1 MSYCINPWCH
11 SSRQNPDD
19 LQVCQFC
26 GTPLILHGSQGRSYR
41 LIQPLCEDHPYT
53 EVFQT
58 TDFHQ
63 RKKEV
68 LKTLKID
75 EPKLVELFEQE
86 AALLR
91 RLRHWGI
98 PEYRDSFQFVL
109 NEPDRQILHCLVME
123 YIEGLNLEQ
132 WVQQHKKLD
141 EATALD
147 WLEQITIILG
157 YIHKK
162 NFFHRDIKPSNIIRR
177 ANARAGEDLVL
188 IDFGTAREVTNTV
201 LSGGLITRV
210 SSSGY
215 SAPEQLQQRAVPQ
228 SDFYA
233 LGRTFVYLMTGRRP
247 SNSHLDL
254 DDWEWQT
261 VCPNAEL
268 ISLINWL
275 MRSNY
280 RDRPQ
285 TVDVILK
292 SIKAIRRG
300 EPLQLPNSSPVIIN
314 PGFPDSNADDPTG
327 TLPLNL
333 QDEPSNL
340 RQSNS
345 TQTSA
350 PAQPRNSKI
359 EPISFPNS
367 LSKKL
372 PWQTISAV
380 AALAVLGILV
390 VPSLRCSLF
399 SSACSKEFTPLPPPP
414 SFSVEQLVSAGEK
427 DVFDSQELAK
437 PYSDLKQQGM
447 MEFGWGN
454 YAIAISKFDQIR
466 EQASQNLSANSEQR
480 QAALIALRDPILLI
494 FRNNAEARQRNQLG
508 KPLYKIAVAVPLNVA
523 PGIDM
528 LRGAALAQQTMIDRG
543 TNLEIVIAND
553 RNNPDQAKQVA
564 GSLANLDVLAVI
576 GHYTSPNT
584 CAALPAY
591 VRGRLPLI
599 SPTSTA
605 TNLRSDCGADE
616 NPVFF
621 RTVSTTEVEAETLE
635 QYLHDQSGVGK
646 AQPKVAAFYNSQEAF
661 SKSLFDQ
668 FQAALINKGGSVV
681 KWFDLSSPD
690 FKADQAVRQV
700 QSVDALAVFPD
711 GQTGNSQAFDR
722 ALAVLIENNGDKPI
736 LGANTLY
743 AQEMLDAF
751 EKEGKENV
759 LVNKLV
765 MAVEWHEQCGA
776 KTFLNEVNQT
786 YAYGGVNRRSALTYE
801 AVQAIAATLKPG
813 ITRSEI
819 RSALAAGRPIPSAVT
834 ERQTI
839 SFDASGNRK
848 EYDSRLLATVQRVGN
863 QLKFVLL
870 SQEQCS

>member
-11 SSRQNPDD
+11 SSRKNPDD

-26 GTPLILHGSQGRSYR
+26 GTSLIFHGSQGRSYR
-41 LIQPLCEDHPYT
+41 SIQPLCENHPYT
-53 EVFQT
+53 EVFQA
-58 TDFHQ
+58 TDFYG

-68 LKTLKID
+68 LKTLKSD

-86 AALLR
+86 AELLK

-177 ANARAGEDLVL
+177 ADARAGEELVL

-201 LSGGLITRV
+201 LHGGMITV
-210 SSSGY
+210 VHSSGY
-215 SAPEQLQQRAVPQ
+215 SAPEQKQQQAVPQ

-247 SNSHLDL
+247 SDSRLDL
-254 DDWEWQT
+254 NSWEWQT
-261 VCPNAEL
+261 HCPNAEL

-275 MRSNY
+275 MRPNY

-285 TVDVILK
+285 TADVILN

-300 EPLQLPNSSPVIIN
+300 EPLQLPQNSPIIID
-314 PGFPDSNADDPTG
+314 PKPPDPEPDELTATWPPDQDGSSRWAPPTRISG
-327 TLPLNL
+327 
-333 QDEPSNL
+333 
-340 RQSNS
+340 
-345 TQTSA
+345 
-350 PAQPRNSKI
+350 PAQSQNFKTA
-359 EPISFPNS
+359 PIPFLNT
-367 LSKKL
+367 LAKKL
-372 PWQTISAV
+372 PWQTIIAV
-380 AALAVLGILV
+380 AALAVLGIAAK
-390 VPSLRCSLF
+390 PSLRCFLF
-399 SSACSKEFTPLPPPP
+399 SSACPSGSTSIDPPPP
-414 SFSVEQLVSAGEK
+414 LLSAEQLISAGEK
-427 DVFDSQELAK
+427 DVLDSQELAS
-437 PYSDLKQQGM
+437 PYSTLKQQGM
-447 MEFGWGN
+447 TEFGLDN
-454 YAIAISKFDQIR
+454 YAIAVSKFDQIR
-466 EQASQNLSANSEQR
+466 EQASQNLDANSEQR
-480 QAALIALRDPILLI
+480 QVALTALRDPILLI

-508 KPLYKIAVAVPLNVA
+508 QPLYKIAVAVPLNGA

-528 LRGAALAQQTMIDRG
+528 LRGAALAQQAMIDRG
-543 TNLEIVIAND
+543 INLEVVIAND
-553 RNNPDQAKQVA
+553 RNHPEQAKQVA
-564 GSLANLDVLAVI
+564 GALTSLDVLAVV

-605 TNLRSDCGADE
+605 TDLRLKCGANE

-646 AQPKVAAFYNSQEAF
+646 AQPRVAAFYNSQESF

-668 FQAALINKGGSVV
+668 FQAALINKGGSMV
-681 KWFDLSSPD
+681 KWFDLSDPD
-690 FKADQAVRQV
+690 FNAAQALRQV
-700 QSVDALAVFPD
+700 HSVDALAVFPD
-711 GQTGNSQAFDR
+711 GQTGNSRAFDR
-722 ALAVLIENNGDKPI
+722 AVDVLIQNNGKKPI

-743 AQEMLDAF
+743 AQEMLDSF
-751 EKEGKENV
+751 EKEGKENA
-759 LVNKLV
+759 LVDKLV

-776 KTFLNEVNQT
+776 KTFLNQVNQT

-801 AVQAIAATLKPG
+801 AVQAIVAALKPG
-813 ITRSEI
+813 VTRGEI
-819 RSALAAGRPIPSAVT
+819 QSQLSVGKPVPSAVT
-834 ERQTI
+834 ERQTV

-848 EYDSRLLATVQRVGN
+848 EYDSRLLTTVQRVGN

-870 SQEQCS
+870 NQEQCS